1 MASNR
6 YREDERLREVSND
19 AAMGGA
25 AMGGR
30 QNAVLRTPI
39 GGNAMGSAQ
48 NAVLRTPTSG
58 TGITPTGL
66 AGTQNVPGTG
76 TGTVKTS
83 LPLSQRPL
91 IARQGQSSGNLV
103 EGPYVPPA
111 PAAQLGV
118 NAQLAE
124 DIASGKIAGNDAV
137 NAYGKL
143 AAGKLDELQ
152 SMGRF
157 NYDFNKDPL
166 FKILSQSYMQ
176 QAQQAANNASAM
188 AAARSG
194 GYGNSYGAAAASQ
207 QYNQALGNLY
217 DQVPELQQAAYERYL
232 NDRNDLYKQAGY
244 YNDLGDTSW
253 NRNYQQTEADRADTR
268 WNKQF
273 DADRS
278 DVNWTHDFQDKEVK
292 REQGNIDREFE
303 AGEKQKEI
311 DNTYRQSEADRSEN
325 RWKSEFDADR
335 SDTTW
340 AQAQQEKKY
349 NDSRADLAYD
359 RGIDA
364 YKLGMEAAQ
373 YAGSLGNYDL
383 IEQLLGLD
391 MSNVRNDDALNR
403 AMSIIKATGMDSEQ
417 ALDFLRRYVGVDFGS
432 LIAGSSGSGGSS
444 GGGGG
449 RRSSGGS
456 YSGGTPTNTGTPT
469 TTSTPVAETSMPGVY
484 DVTEIWDLINSNRR
498 R

>member
-1 MASNR
+1 MASNNR
-6 YREDERLREVSND
+6 YQDDELRREARND
-19 AAMGGA
+19 AARSGA
-25 AMGGR
+25 AMGGM

-58 TGITPTGL
+58 TGIAPAGL
-66 AGTQNVPGTG
+66 AGAQNVMGTG
-76 TGTVKTS
+76 TGTAKTK
-83 LPLSQRPL
+83 LDLSQRPM
-91 IARQGQSSGNLV
+91 IAQQGQSGNLV

-143 AAGKLDELQ
+143 AAGKMDELQ
-152 SMGRF
+152 SMGKF

-244 YNDLGDTSW
+244 YNDRGD
-253 NRNYQQTEADRADTR
+253 
-268 WNKQF
+268 
-273 DADRS
+273 
-278 DVNWTHDFQDKEVK
+278 V
-292 REQGNIDREFE
+292 
-303 AGEKQKEI
+303 
-311 DNTYRQSEADRSEN
+311 
-325 RWKSEFDADR
+325 
-335 SDTTW
+335 
-340 AQAQQEKKY
+340 
-349 NDSRADLAYD
+349 AYD
-359 RGIDA
+359 RAWNEDERKYNRAWNEDDRAYTRAWNEDDRSYNRAWDEENRDYTRAWDEENRDYTRAWNEDDRAFSRAWDEENRDYSRAWDEDERKYNRSWNEDERNYDRTVDA
-364 YKLGMEAAQ
+364 YNRGMEAAQ
-373 YAGSLGNYDL
+373 YAGSLGNYEL

-391 MSNVRNDDALNR
+391 MSGVRNDDALNR

-432 LIAGSSGSGGSS
+432 LIAGSSGSGGGSSS